1 MLYAACEC
9 AKVYSKC
16 GAGRGPA
23 VSCYLSGVSDDKSA
37 SSHDAVWSI
46 DMTTIAPVGGV
57 MASGTTSV
65 SVGAVEPGAAAQQ
78 SFQEALRPPIMTL
91 QIEPTHAVDQLG
103 DKVMEWIEASYER
116 VQRNA
121 APQLSSMPA
130 PAASGTG
137 SPNNGGAA
145 QAAEKPDTGGQAL
158 QMLEHAF
165 SFAIEATLMSK
176 ISTESTRIFN
186 TFLKGQ

>member
-1 MLYAACEC
+1 
-9 AKVYSKC
+9 
-16 GAGRGPA
+16 
-23 VSCYLSGVSDDKSA
+23 VSDDRSA

-65 SVGAVEPGAAAQQ
+65 SAVEPGAAAQQ
-78 SFQEALRPPIMTL
+78 SFQEALRPPIATL
-91 QIEPTHAVDQLG
+91 QMEPTHAVDQLG
-103 DKVMEWIEASYER
+103 GKVMEWMETSYER

-121 APQLSSMPA
+121 VPELGLMPA
-130 PAASGTG
+130 PASGTG

-145 QAAEKPDTGGQAL
+145 QAAEQPDAGRQAL